1 MQESCSNEADPISCL
16 CPRPQELL
24 EEKLQTGPGKPP
36 APKILDAW
44 MHNLCNFPKFSF
56 GVHVQPGQTWPKF
69 PIVITKLFVFFF
81 FFLIRS
87 RAYCN
92 LQNDLNDR
100 NWKSF
105 TCEMSSKSIISK
117 IAKWKSVIYKTRIHE
132 VNSTGQKDKSVSSSL
147 E

>member
-1 MQESCSNEADPISCL
+1 MCERGIQLSDSDKGEKKV
-16 CPRPQELL
+16 ELL
-24 EEKLQTGPGKPP
+24 DLCKKAAAMKQIQLAASAQDRKSCWRRNYKQVWANLQ
-36 APKILDAW
+36 L
-44 MHNLCNFPKFSF
+44 PKFWMLGCTTSVTFQSF
-56 GVHVQPGQTWPKF
+56 RSASTCSLAKPGLSF
-69 PIVITKLFVFFF
+69 LLSSLNFLSFFF

-117 IAKWKSVIYKTRIHE
+117 IAK
-132 VNSTGQKDKSVSSSL
+132 
-147 E
+147 

>member
-16 CPRPQELL
+16 CARAVGGEITNRSGQ
-24 EEKLQTGPGKPP
+24 
-36 APKILDAW
+36 KILKFW
-44 MHNLCNFPKFSF
+44 MLGCITSVTFQSF
-56 GVHVQPGQTWPKF
+56 RSASTCSLAKPGLSF
-69 PIVITKLFVFFF
+69 LLSSLNFVFFF

-100 NWKSF
+100 SWKSF